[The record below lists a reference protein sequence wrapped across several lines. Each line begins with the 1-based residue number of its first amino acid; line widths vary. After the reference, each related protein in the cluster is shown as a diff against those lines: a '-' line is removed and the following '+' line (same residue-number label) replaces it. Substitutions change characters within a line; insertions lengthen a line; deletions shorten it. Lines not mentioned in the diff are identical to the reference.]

1 MSDAFA
7 GSTAQGA
14 ATEHNWNFMDWT
26 KKDEYEAQIEDK
38 LGSFNV
44 SIPKSAMEKYSLD
57 ENWLAYASML
67 TGTNSLLK
75 QGFDLRANSPQT
87 PHHSRSC

>member
-57 ENWLAYASML
+57 DNWLAYASML
-67 TGTNSLLK
+67 TGTNRALTYE
-75 QGFDLRANSPQT
+75 ANS
-87 PHHSRSC
+87 SVGRSN